1 MSLMDNWTDQSW
13 FKIAVVQPS
22 TDGRLVFLPE
32 VEVAVR
38 ETGSSL
44 QPALQHSRSIILCM
58 QWQWHRHKGT
68 GMEYVHTSR
77 VRVRTEKKLNTAED
91 GQRGIRG

>member
-1 MSLMDNWTDQSW
+1 MSLMDSWTDQSW

-22 TDGRLVFLPE
+22 IDGRLVLLPE

-44 QPALQHSRSIILCM
+44 QPALQHSRSITLCM
-58 QWQWHRHKGT
+58 QWHRHKGR
-68 GMEYVHTSR
+68 GMEDVPTSR